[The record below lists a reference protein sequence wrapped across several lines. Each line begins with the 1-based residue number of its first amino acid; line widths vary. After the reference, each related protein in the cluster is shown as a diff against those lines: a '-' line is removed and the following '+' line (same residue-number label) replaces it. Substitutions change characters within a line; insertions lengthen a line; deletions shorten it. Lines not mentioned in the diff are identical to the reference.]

1 MPRGKACQ
9 PVRNIWRRQMT
20 MSRILSAALAVL
32 VLAFASLST
41 GCTAAT
47 DSGASGSSTSG
58 SSSGGGGY

>member
-1 MPRGKACQ
+1 MNMA
-9 PVRNIWRRQMT
+9 
-20 MSRILSAALAVL
+20 RILSAALAVL

-58 SSSGGGGY
+58 GSSGGGGY